1 MYERRWQHA
10 TCTSCNL
17 PYKFR
22 TTDPEGT
29 PVPAYKRCTS
39 CTTLKDA
46 ETKFQ
51 EACTKYHRAIEGL
64 QKKRLSREDIAK
76 ILGRTELH
84 KALLNLGENIRT
96 RKV

>member
-10 TCTSCNL
+10 TCPSCNK

-29 PVPAYKRCTS
+29 PVPGYKRCST

-46 ETKFQ
+46 EYKFQ
-51 EACTKYHRAIEGL
+51 EACKKYGQAMAGL
-64 QKKRLSREDIAK
+64 QKKGLSREEVSR
-76 ILGRTELH
+76 ILGQTELH
-84 KALLNLGENIRT
+84 RALLNLGKNIRT